1 MKIIKTVS
9 TLIQYFQKHKGWVLE
24 RIFLLTLAIDWIYR
38 IDLNCVDSKKTGTE
52 HNQYRVRR
60 ARAGKGDEELLKL
73 KLFLPFPCPC
83 SLKSLKGCLVKVLW
97 STAGQRGSCS

>member
-52 HNQYRVRR
+52 LDQHRVRR
-60 ARAGKGDEELLKL
+60 EREKKTRAVEIKALPPLPLSLLPQVSQGLSGQGPVVDCWAARQL
-73 KLFLPFPCPC
+73 
-83 SLKSLKGCLVKVLW
+83 
-97 STAGQRGSCS
+97 

>member
-60 ARAGKGDEELLKL
+60 RRARLRQKKTRTEKEE
-73 KLFLPFPCPC
+73 
-83 SLKSLKGCLVKVLW
+83 KSC
-97 STAGQRGSCS
+97 

>member
-9 TLIQYFQKHKGWVLE
+9 TLIQYFQKHKAWVLE

-38 IDLNCVDSKKTGTE
+38 I
-52 HNQYRVRR
+52 
-60 ARAGKGDEELLKL
+60 EEEEEEKDGEKLLKL
-73 KLFLPFPCPC
+73 KLFLPFPFPC

>member
-1 MKIIKTVS
+1 MGLRKD
-9 TLIQYFQKHKGWVLE
+9 F
-24 RIFLLTLAIDWIYR
+24 FLLTLANDWIYR

-73 KLFLPFPCPC
+73 KLFHPFPFPY
-83 SLKSLKGCLVKVLW
+83 SLKGFLVKVLW
-97 STAGQRGSCS
+97 STVGQRGSCS

>member
-1 MKIIKTVS
+1 MQQRRPRGDLVAVQNSVNRGTSK
-9 TLIQYFQKHKGWVLE
+9 LIQYFQKHKAWVLE

-60 ARAGKGDEELLKL
+60 RRARLRQKKKKRKGKN
-73 KLFLPFPCPC
+73 
-83 SLKSLKGCLVKVLW
+83 
-97 STAGQRGSCS
+97 SC

>member
-24 RIFLLTLAIDWIYR
+24 RIFLLTVAIDWIYR

-73 KLFLPFPCPC
+73 KLFLPLPL
-83 SLKSLKGCLVKVLW
+83 SLLPQVTQGLS
-97 STAGQRGSCS
+97 GQGPVVDCWAARQL